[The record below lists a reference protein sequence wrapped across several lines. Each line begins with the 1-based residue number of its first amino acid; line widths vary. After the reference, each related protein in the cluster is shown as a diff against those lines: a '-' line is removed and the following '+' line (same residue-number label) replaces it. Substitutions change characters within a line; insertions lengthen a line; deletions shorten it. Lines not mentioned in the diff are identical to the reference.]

1 MKRMFSIALLLAM
14 SLSLA
19 ACGGGTEKGSSSS
32 GTAPVSSGTGGGKD
46 YAGQTVVVQ
55 VWGGTYEETFKK
67 YAAPIFEE
75 RTGATIEYVIGST
88 PIAQLGSEGDHPSV
102 DLIHGDAAEVVRGTE
117 MDLFETI
124 DQSKLENAPDLY
136 PQAWEYPNAVVTNWG
151 TYGIAY
157 RTDLVDSAPTKWF
170 DLWDAKYAGGKIG
183 IMDLGMGGALE
194 MADIVART
202 QGFECADQE
211 NWDNLFAKLA
221 ELKPNIGILGAQ
233 HADVESMLEQG
244 DIMMCVE
251 TNGRAISMMQS
262 GLPVGFCMPEEGVPA
277 MTSYI
282 AITKHAPNKEL
293 AYILADILLSP
304 EVQKAYAENNFYAPS
319 NGKTDIPQELRSF
332 MPYGEEQVSKLVY
345 IDAAAVEAVKP
356 EFTERWNKIYK

>member
-19 ACGGGTEKGSSSS
+19 ACGEGTEKGRSSS

-136 PQAWEYPNAVVTNWG
+136 Q
-151 TYGIAY
+151 I
-157 RTDLVDSAPTKWF
+157 
-170 DLWDAKYAGGKIG
+170 
-183 IMDLGMGGALE
+183 
-194 MADIVART
+194 
-202 QGFECADQE
+202 
-211 NWDNLFAKLA
+211 
-221 ELKPNIGILGAQ
+221 
-233 HADVESMLEQG
+233 
-244 DIMMCVE
+244 
-251 TNGRAISMMQS
+251 GRAH
-262 GLPVGFCMPEEGVPA
+262 V
-277 MTSYI
+277 
-282 AITKHAPNKEL
+282 
-293 AYILADILLSP
+293 
-304 EVQKAYAENNFYAPS
+304 
-319 NGKTDIPQELRSF
+319 
-332 MPYGEEQVSKLVY
+332 
-345 IDAAAVEAVKP
+345 
-356 EFTERWNKIYK
+356 